1 MNQSTNPDYL
11 LSVQYKTASN
21 LNARAHLHK
30 RYSTNRTPWCRWVFD
45 RLLQAGPPAAP
56 AVLELGCGPGHLWE
70 ENLDRLPAGWDVT
83 LTDFSPGML
92 DEARRNLSRAAR
104 AFRFEQADAQRIPF
118 EAERFDLVVANHML
132 YHVPDRAAA
141 CVEIRRVL
149 KPGGRLLA
157 ATNGEAH
164 MRELWDL
171 LRQCVPD
178 LAPMNEMIAGFTLEN
193 GRRQLESFFGD
204 VHLHLYD
211 DALEV
216 TEPEPLIAYA
226 LSSRAYGLSAQ
237 PGALG
242 CFARLVR
249 QRLALDG
256 AIHIGK
262 ATGLFE
268 AVSQ

>member
-1 MNQSTNPDYL
+1 MNHSTNQDYL
-11 LSVQYKTASN
+11 LNSQYKTASN

-30 RYSTNRTPWCRWVFD
+30 RYSTNPQPWCRWVFD
-45 RLLQAGPPAAP
+45 RLLFASPPPDAS
-56 AVLELGCGPGHLWE
+56 VLELGCGPAGLWQ
-70 ENLDRLPAGWDVT
+70 ENLDRLPAGWEVT

-92 DEARRNLSRAAR
+92 EEARANLTRATR
-104 AFRFEQADAQRIPF
+104 AFRFEQVDAQRIPR
-118 EAERFDLVVANHML
+118 EAARFDVVIANHML

-141 CVEIRRVL
+141 FAEIRRVL
-149 KPGGRLLA
+149 RPGGRLLA
-157 ATNGEAH
+157 ATNGAAH
-164 MRELWDL
+164 MRELWDM

-193 GRRQLESFFGD
+193 GRGQLEQHFGQ
-204 VHLHLYD
+204 VRLHLYE

-216 TEPEPLIAYA
+216 TAPEPLIAYA
-226 LSSRAYGLSAQ
+226 LSSKSYGLSSR
-237 PGALG
+237 PGGLG
-242 CFARLVR
+242 RFARLVR

-268 AVSQ
+268 ASTQ